1 MPDTIG
7 FCRRHGDSV
16 HCPVR
21 IFSSKEVGVRAG
33 SFQQKLI
40 FRKFVDE
47 NPVGFYVAVAS
58 SDPISPE
65 FVIAIFWR
73 QRFPGHK
80 QVNDSFYFFEV
91 FAPLPHA
98 FDILFELLGLGEIH
112 SSHEA

>member
-1 MPDTIG
+1 MSDHHRS
-7 FCRRHGDSV
+7 CRRHSDSV
-16 HCPVR
+16 HRPVR
-21 IFSSKEVGVRAG
+21 IFPSKEVGVSAG
-33 SFQQKLI
+33 SFQKKLI

-47 NPVGFYVAVAS
+47 NPVGFYVAVAP

-65 FVIAIFWR
+65 FVVAIFWR
-73 QRFPGHK
+73 QRFPGNK

-98 FDILFELLGLGEIH
+98 FDILFELLCLGEIH